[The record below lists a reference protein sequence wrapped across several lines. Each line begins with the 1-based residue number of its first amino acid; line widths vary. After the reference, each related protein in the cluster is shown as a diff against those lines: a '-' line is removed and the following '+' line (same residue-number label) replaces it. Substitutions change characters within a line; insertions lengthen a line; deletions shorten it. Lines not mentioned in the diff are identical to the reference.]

1 MYSSL
6 VQYGAAA
13 AKVRALYGRM
23 LRPAEWESLG
33 AFQSLADV
41 SAFIRSHPG
50 WREAAELIPPG
61 CRDEQVLERAMH
73 VQLESEYERIYK
85 FAAREDKRFLLLSVY
100 RTEYRRILSAL
111 RRVLARRGPE
121 TESAQERG
129 FVAEK
134 TKVHRKA
141 LSAAATLEDIIRAAE
156 DTIYADVL
164 KTVPLDEHTGIP
176 DYARA
181 QVLLENRFY
190 SAAWRY
196 LQKEHRGTAK
206 AELCEMFGREAD
218 YLNLTHIMRLRR
230 SFPGSLGSLNDLLI
244 PIRWKLTDEYI
255 SRLASAATDEEAL
268 ALLRA
273 SRWGPLFQDES
284 LTASEHS
291 YERGL
296 EAFCRRSIHAQ
307 KPSVLVPQ
315 AYLTLKGIECGK
327 LMRAAE
333 AAKYGISPGRVL

>member
-6 VQYGAAA
+6 VHYGAAA
-13 AKVRALYGRM
+13 AKVRALYGKM

-33 AFQSLADV
+33 MLQSLADV
-41 SAFIRSHPG
+41 AAFIRSHPG

-121 TESAQERG
+121 TESAPSG

-134 TKVHRKA
+134 TKVHRKE
-141 LSAAATLEDIIRAAE
+141 LSAAVTMEDIIRASE
-156 DTIYADVL
+156 ETIYADVL
-164 KTVPLDEHTGIP
+164 KTVPPDEYTGAP

-196 LQKEHRGTAK
+196 LQKDYRGSAK
-206 AELCEMFGREAD
+206 AELCEMYGREAD
-218 YLNLTHIMRLRR
+218 YLNLLHIMRLRR
-230 SFPGSLGSLNDLLI
+230 SFAQSLDCLNELLI
-244 PIRWKLTDEYI
+244 PIRWKLTDEFI
-255 SRLASAATDEEAL
+255 SSLASAPSDEEAMR
-268 ALLRA
+268 LLHA
-273 SRWGPLFQDES
+273 SRWGALFQDES

-296 EAFCRRSIHAQ
+296 EKFCRRSIHAQ
-307 KPSVLVPQ
+307 KPSILVPQ
-315 AYLTLKGIECGK
+315 AYLTLKGIECSR

-333 AAKYGISPGRVL
+333 AAKYGISPDRVL